1 MFNSPFDVFTVKEKI
16 GIGTDN
22 PAERLEV
29 KGNIKLNAG
38 IAVGEFS
45 SDGTF
50 ATASNL
56 SVPTTL
62 AVKTYTD
69 TRLLSISQILANK
82 ADLNGALA
90 QNFQV
95 NNLNAQGNL
104 QVAGTVTA
112 NKFIGDGSSLTG
124 LSGVTQWVNGTA
136 SSISYS
142 GGKVGIGISSP
153 DFILDAGD
161 RIRVRQGASLSAGI
175 WFHQTTP
182 ASDRAF
188 VGMANDAQ
196 VGFFGNTGANWGLL
210 MDTTSGQVD
219 IPNNLNVK
227 GDLSIANSSGG
238 SAFFTGRKY
247 ESEASLKNNNVKL
260 ILGNAGIV
268 FREQDRL
275 QYEFAIGETAFFL
288 GGGFP
293 GNIGRRFSTTFN
305 KRFSIDQSGN
315 LYCAGSKAGFVADY
329 FVNRVGD
336 TLEQGDVVVIA
347 LQPVAYYSG
356 TDNNIP
362 ILEVD
367 LTEKAYDT
375 RVCGIVARFVTE
387 QDLPHVE
394 PEPIELPPGMTIE
407 MLQAEA
413 AKAQDNPNHMPH
425 ALQQFAASPQAD
437 ASKVMDQQMGMMV
450 TLGSFAHC
458 KVDADIAPIEVGD
471 LLTTSTTKGH
481 AQKVL
486 DSSKALGTI
495 VGKALAPLAEG
506 KGKIP
511 VLVMLQ

>member
-1 MFNSPFDVFTVKEKI
+1 VAFNFNQLNVRDNI
-16 GIGTDN
+16 GVGTDT
-22 PAERLEV
+22 PRATLEV
-29 KGNIKLNAG
+29 KGKIKLNESV
-38 IAVGEFS
+38 AVGEFS
-45 SDGTF
+45 TDGTF
-50 ATASNL
+50 VAASDL
-56 SVPTTL
+56 SVPTTQ

-69 TRLLSISQILANK
+69 TQLLTVSQILANK
-82 ADLNGALA
+82 ADLNGSLA

-95 NNLNAQGNL
+95 NNLTAQGNL
-104 QVAGTVTA
+104 QVTGTVTA

-124 LSGVTQWVNGTA
+124 LSGVTQWANGA
-136 SSISYS
+136 AGSISYS
-142 GGKVGIGISSP
+142 SGKVGIGTP
-153 DFILDAGD
+153 TPEFALDVGD
-161 RIRVRQGASLSAGI
+161 RIRVRQGASPSAGI
-175 WFHQTTP
+175 WFYQTTP
-182 ASDRAF
+182 ATDRAF
-188 VGMANDAQ
+188 VGMASDTQ

-219 IPNNLNVK
+219 ISKSLNVK
-227 GDLSIANSSGG
+227 GDLSIANSGGG
-238 SAFFTGRKY
+238 SAFLTGQKY
-247 ESEASLKNNNVKL
+247 DNEASLQNNNVKL
-260 ILGNAGIV
+260 ILGRGGFIFPGQNN
-268 FREQDRL
+268 
-275 QYEFAIGETAFFL
+275 QYEFAIGETFFRPVFSD
-288 GGGFP
+288 G
-293 GNIGRRFSTTFN
+293 IARFSTTFN
-305 KRFSIDQSGN
+305 KRFSIDRSGN

-347 LQPVAYYSG
+347 PQPVAYYSG

-394 PEPIELPPGMTIE
+394 PEPMELPPGMTID
-407 MLQAEA
+407 MLQAQA
-413 AKAQDNPNHMPH
+413 ATAQANPHPMPH

-437 ASKVMDQQMGMMV
+437 PSKVLDRQMGMMV

-495 VGKALAPLAEG
+495 VGKALAPLAQG

>member
-1 MFNSPFDVFTVKEKI
+1 MANSPFDIFTVKEKV

-22 PAERLEV
+22 PTERLEV
-29 KGNIKLNAG
+29 KGNIKLNTGVA
-38 IAVGEFS
+38 IGEFS
-45 SDGTF
+45 NDGTF
-50 ATASNL
+50 VAASDR
-56 SVPTTL
+56 SAPTTL
-62 AVKTYTD
+62 AVKTYTN
-69 TRLLSISQILANK
+69 TQLLTVSQVLANK
-82 ADLNGALA
+82 AELNGTLA

-104 QVAGTVTA
+104 QVTGNVTA
-112 NKFIGDGSSLTG
+112 TKFIGDGSSLTG
-124 LSGVTQWVNGTA
+124 LAGVTQWANGA
-136 SSISYS
+136 AGSISYS
-142 GGKVGIGISSP
+142 GGKVGIGSSNP
-153 DFILDAGD
+153 EFALDVGE
-161 RIRVRQGASLSAGI
+161 RIRVRQGATPSAGI

-182 ASDRAF
+182 ATDRAF
-188 VGMANDAQ
+188 VGMASDTQ
-196 VGFFGNTGANWGLL
+196 VGFFGNTGANWGLV
-210 MDTTSGQVD
+210 MDTTSGDVD
-219 IPNNLNVK
+219 ITKNLNVK
-227 GDLSIANSSGG
+227 GNLSIPNSGGG
-238 SAFFTGRKY
+238 SALLTGQKY
-247 ESEASLKNNNVKL
+247 ANEASLKNNNVKL
-260 ILGNAGIV
+260 ILGNGG
-268 FREQDRL
+268 FFFPFPGQDRS
-275 QYEFAIGETAFFL
+275 QYEFAIGETFFRLVFSDGGL
-288 GGGFP
+288 GGS
-293 GNIGRRFSTTFN
+293 STTFN

-347 LQPVAYYSG
+347 PQPVAYYSG

-394 PEPIELPPGMTIE
+394 PEPMELPPGMTIE

-413 AKAQDNPNHMPH
+413 AKAQANPNPSPH

-437 ASKVMDQQMGMMV
+437 AHKVLDRQMGMMV

-458 KVDADIAPIEVGD
+458 KVDADIASIEVGD

-495 VGKALAPLAEG
+495 VGKALAPLAQG

-511 VLVMLQ
+511 ILVMLQ

>member
-1 MFNSPFDVFTVKEKI
+1 MAYNFNQFNVRNNLGV
-16 GIGTDN
+16 GTDT
-22 PAERLEV
+22 PRETLEV
-29 KGNIKLNAG
+29 KGKLKLNESV
-38 IAVGEFS
+38 AVSEFS
-45 SDGTF
+45 TDGTF
-50 ATASNL
+50 VAASDL
-56 SVPTTL
+56 SVPTTQ

-90 QNFQV
+90 QDFQL
-95 NNLNAQGNL
+95 NNLTAQGNL
-104 QVAGTVTA
+104 QVTGTVTA
-112 NKFIGDGSSLTG
+112 TRFIGDASGLTG
-124 LSGVTQWVNGTA
+124 LAGATQWANGA
-136 SSISYS
+136 AGSISYS
-142 GGKVGIGISSP
+142 GGKVGIGISNP
-153 DFILDAGD
+153 EFALDVGE
-161 RIRVRQGASLSAGI
+161 RIRVRQGVTPSAGM
-175 WFHQTTP
+175 WFYQTTP
-182 ASDRAF
+182 AADRAF
-188 VGMANDAQ
+188 VGMANDTQ

-210 MDTTSGQVD
+210 MDTTSGQVNV
-219 IPNNLNVK
+219 PKNLYIQ
-227 GDLSIANSSGG
+227 GYLSIANSGG
-238 SAFFTGRKY
+238 GTAFLTGQKY
-247 ESEASLKNNNVKL
+247 GNEASLKNNNVKL
-260 ILGNAGIV
+260 ILANNFG
-268 FREQDRL
+268 FRFPGQDN
-275 QYEFAIGETAFFL
+275 QYEFAIGETFRNFVFSD
-288 GGGFP
+288 GGF
-293 GNIGRRFSTTFN
+293 GGSTTTFN

-347 LQPVAYYSG
+347 PQPVAYYSG

-394 PEPIELPPGMTIE
+394 PEPMELPPGMTIE
-407 MLQAEA
+407 MLEAEA
-413 AKAQDNPNHMPH
+413 AKAQANPNPMPH
-425 ALQQFAASPQAD
+425 ALQQFAASPQQAD
-437 ASKVMDQQMGMMV
+437 ASKVFDQQMGMMV

-495 VGKALAPLAEG
+495 VGKALAPLERG

>member
-1 MFNSPFDVFTVKEKI
+1 MPYNWPPDELTVKKRI
-16 GIGTDN
+16 GVGIEV
-22 PAERLEV
+22 PLEALEV
-29 KGNIKLNAG
+29 KGKIKLNS
-38 IAVGEFS
+38 VTVDDFS
-45 SDGTF
+45 TDGTF
-50 ATASNL
+50 TAASDR
-56 SVPTTL
+56 SVPTTQ
-62 AVKTYTD
+62 AVKTYTN
-69 TRLLSISQILANK
+69 TQLLTVSQVLANK
-82 ADLNGALA
+82 ADLNGALT

-95 NNLNAQGNL
+95 NNLTAQGNL
-104 QVAGTVTA
+104 QVTGTVTA

-124 LSGVTQWVNGTA
+124 LSGVTQWANGA
-136 SSISYS
+136 AGSISYS
-142 GGKVGIGISSP
+142 GGKVGIGTLTPEFS
-153 DFILDAGD
+153 LDIVD
-161 RIRVRQGASLSAGI
+161 RIRVRQGATPSAGI
-175 WFHQTTP
+175 WFYQTTP
-182 ASDRAF
+182 ATDRAF
-188 VGMANDAQ
+188 VGMASDTQ
-196 VGFFGNTGANWGLL
+196 VGFYGNTGASWGLV
-210 MDTTSGQVD
+210 MDTTSGDVD
-219 IPNNLNVK
+219 INKNLNVK
-227 GDLSIANSSGG
+227 GNLSIPNSGGG

-247 ESEASLKNNNVKL
+247 DNEASLKNNNVKL
-260 ILGNAGIV
+260 VLGGGAFIFGG
-268 FREQDRL
+268 QDR
-275 QYEFAIGETAFFL
+275 QYEFAIGETFFSAAAGL
-288 GGGFP
+288 GGF
-293 GNIGRRFSTTFN
+293 RFSTTFN
-305 KRFSIDQSGN
+305 KRFSIDQGGN

-347 LQPVAYYSG
+347 PQPVAYYSG

-394 PEPIELPPGMTIE
+394 PEPMELPDGMTIE
-407 MLQAEA
+407 MLEAEA
-413 AKAQDNPNHMPH
+413 AKAQANPNPMPH
-425 ALQQFAASPQAD
+425 ALQQFAASSQAD
-437 ASKVMDQQMGMMV
+437 ASKVLDQQMGMMV

-495 VGKALAPLAEG
+495 VGKALAPLAQG

>member
-1 MFNSPFDVFTVKEKI
+1 VFNSPFDVFTVKEKI

-50 ATASNL
+50 AAASNL

-62 AVKTYTD
+62 AVKTYTN
-69 TRLLSISQILANK
+69 TQLLTISQILANK

-104 QVAGTVTA
+104 QVTGNITA
-112 NKFIGDGSSLTG
+112 TKFIGDGSSLTG
-124 LSGVTQWVNGTA
+124 LAGVTQWVNVSA

-142 GGKVGIGISSP
+142 GDVEIGKNLIVKGGY
-153 DFILDAGD
+153 
-161 RIRVRQGASLSAGI
+161 LS
-175 WFHQTTP
+175 
-182 ASDRAF
+182 
-188 VGMANDAQ
+188 
-196 VGFFGNTGANWGLL
+196 
-210 MDTTSGQVD
+210 
-219 IPNNLNVK
+219 IPN
-227 GDLSIANSSGG
+227 SGG
-238 SAFFTGRKY
+238 DSAFLTGQKY
-247 ESEASLKNNNVKL
+247 ANEASLKNNNVKL
-260 ILGNAGIV
+260 ILGNGG
-268 FREQDRL
+268 FFFPFPRKDRS
-275 QYEFAIGETAFFL
+275 QYEFAIGETFFQFVFSDGVL
-288 GGGFP
+288 GGA
-293 GNIGRRFSTTFN
+293 STTFN
-305 KRFSIDQSGN
+305 KRFSIDQGGN

-347 LQPVAYYSG
+347 PQPVAYYSG

-394 PEPIELPPGMTIE
+394 PEPMELPPGMTIE

-413 AKAQDNPNHMPH
+413 EKAQANPNPMPH
-425 ALQQFAASPQAD
+425 ALQQFAASPQGD

-495 VGKALAPLAEG
+495 VGKALAPLAQG

-511 VLVMLQ
+511 ILVMLQ

>member
-1 MFNSPFDVFTVKEKI
+1 VFNSPFDVFTVKEKI

-50 ATASNL
+50 AAASNL

-62 AVKTYTD
+62 AVKTYTN
-69 TRLLSISQILANK
+69 TQLLTISQILANK

-142 GGKVGIGISSP
+142 GGKVGIGISTP

-161 RIRVRQGASLSAGI
+161 RIRVRQGASPSAGI

-210 MDTTSGQVD
+210 IDTTSGQVE
-219 IPNNLNVK
+219 IPKNLNVK
-227 GDLSIANSSGG
+227 GDLSIPNSGGG

-247 ESEASLKNNNVKL
+247 DNEASLKNNNVKL
-260 ILGNAGIV
+260 ILGGGGLV
-268 FREQDRL
+268 FGGQDR
-275 QYEFAIGETAFFL
+275 QYEFAIGETFFFFG

-293 GNIGRRFSTTFN
+293 GNIGRFSTTFS
-305 KRFSIDQSGN
+305 KRFSINQNGD

-347 LQPVAYYSG
+347 PQPVAYYSG

-394 PEPIELPPGMTIE
+394 PEPMELPPGMTIE
-407 MLQAEA
+407 MLQVEA
-413 AKAQDNPNHMPH
+413 AKAQANPNPMPH

-495 VGKALAPLAEG
+495 VGKALAPLAQG

-511 VLVMLQ
+511 ILVMLQ

>member
-1 MFNSPFDVFTVKEKI
+1 MAPNFNQLTVRDKI
-16 GIGTDN
+16 GVGTEN
-22 PAERLEV
+22 PAEALEV
-29 KGNIKLNAG
+29 KGKIKLNSG
-38 IAVGEFS
+38 VAVSEFS
-45 SDGTF
+45 TDGTF
-50 ATASNL
+50 VAASDL
-56 SVPTTL
+56 SVPTTQ
-62 AVKTYTD
+62 AVKTYTN
-69 TRLLSISQILANK
+69 TQILTVSQVLANNK
-82 ADLNGALA
+82 ADRNGALD

-95 NNLNAQGNL
+95 SNLTASNL
-104 QVAGTVTA
+104 QVTGTVTA
-112 NKFIGDGSSLTG
+112 TRFIGDGSSLTG
-124 LSGVTQWVNGTA
+124 LAGVTQWANGA
-136 SSISYS
+136 AGSISYS
-142 GGKVGIGISSP
+142 GGKVGIGISNP
-153 DFILDAGD
+153 EFALDVGE
-161 RIRVRQGASLSAGI
+161 RIRVRQGANTSAGI
-175 WFHQTTP
+175 WFYQTTP
-182 ASDRAF
+182 ATDRAF
-188 VGMANDAQ
+188 VGMASDTQ
-196 VGFFGNTGANWGLL
+196 IGFYGNTGANWGLV

-219 IPNNLNVK
+219 IPKNLNVK
-227 GDLSIANSSGG
+227 GDLSFPNSSGG
-238 SAFFTGRKY
+238 SAFLTGRKY
-247 ESEASLKNNNVKL
+247 NNEASLKNNNVKL
-260 ILGNAGIV
+260 ILGGGGFIFV
-268 FREQDRL
+268 GQDR
-275 QYEFAIGETAFFL
+275 QYEFAIGETFFSF

-293 GNIGRRFSTTFN
+293 GNVGGRFSTTFN
-305 KRFSIDQSGN
+305 KRFSINQNGDQ
-315 LYCAGSKAGFVADY
+315 YCAGSKAGFVADY

-347 LQPVAYYSG
+347 PQPVAYYSG

-394 PEPIELPPGMTIE
+394 PEPMELPPGMTIE

-413 AKAQDNPNHMPH
+413 AKAQANPNPIPH

-437 ASKVMDQQMGMMV
+437 ASKVLDQQMGMMV

-458 KVDADIAPIEVGD
+458 KVDADIAPIQVGD

-495 VGKALAPLAEG
+495 VGKALAPLEQG

>member
-1 MFNSPFDVFTVKEKI
+1 MAYNFNQFNVRNNLGV
-16 GIGTDN
+16 GTDT
-22 PAERLEV
+22 PRATLEV
-29 KGNIKLNAG
+29 KGQLKLNESV
-38 IAVGEFS
+38 AVNEFS
-45 SDGTF
+45 TDGTF
-50 ATASNL
+50 IAASDL
-56 SVPTTL
+56 SVPTTQ

-90 QNFQV
+90 QDFQV
-95 NNLNAQGNL
+95 NNLTAQGNL
-104 QVAGTVTA
+104 QVTGTVTA
-112 NKFIGDGSSLTG
+112 TRFIGDASGLTG

-136 SSISYS
+136 GSISYS
-142 GGKVGIGISSP
+142 GGKVGIGISNP
-153 DFILDAGD
+153 EFALDVGE
-161 RIRVRQGASLSAGI
+161 RIRVRQGATPSAGI
-175 WFHQTTP
+175 WFYQTAP
-182 ASDRAF
+182 AKDRAF
-188 VGMANDAQ
+188 VGMVNDTQ
-196 VGFFGNTGANWGLL
+196 VGFYGNTGANWGLV
-210 MDTTSGQVD
+210 MDTTSGDVD
-219 IPNNLNVK
+219 INKNLNVK
-227 GDLSIANSSGG
+227 GNLSIPNSGGG
-238 SAFFTGRKY
+238 SAFLTGQKY
-247 ESEASLKNNNVKL
+247 DNEASLKNNNVKL
-260 ILGNAGIV
+260 VLGSGGFI
-268 FREQDRL
+268 FGGQDS
-275 QYEFAIGETAFFL
+275 QYEFAIGETVSFFTADS
-288 GGGFP
+288 GVF
-293 GNIGRRFSTTFN
+293 RFSTTFN

-347 LQPVAYYSG
+347 PQPVAYYSG

-394 PEPIELPPGMTIE
+394 PEPMELPPGMTIE

-413 AKAQDNPNHMPH
+413 AKAQANPNPMPH
-425 ALQQFAASPQAD
+425 ALQQFAASSQAD
-437 ASKVMDQQMGMMV
+437 ASKVLDQQMGMMV

-486 DSSKALGTI
+486 DPSKALGTI
-495 VGKALAPLAEG
+495 VGKALAPLERG

>member
-1 MFNSPFDVFTVKEKI
+1 VAFNFNSITVKDKI
-16 GIGTDN
+16 GIGIEA
-22 PAERLEV
+22 PFESLEV
-29 KGNIKLNAG
+29 KGNIKLNTSVA
-38 IAVGEFS
+38 IGEFS

-50 ATASNL
+50 AAATDR

-62 AVKTYTD
+62 AVKTYTN
-69 TRLLSISQILANK
+69 TQLLNISQVLAP
-82 ADLNGALA
+82 
-90 QNFQV
+90 NFQV

-104 QVAGTVTA
+104 QVTGTVTA
-112 NKFIGDGSSLTG
+112 TKFIGDGSSLTG
-124 LSGVTQWVNGTA
+124 LAGATQWTNVAAG
-136 SSISYS
+136 SISYT
-142 GGKVGIGISSP
+142 GDVEIGKS
-153 DFILDAGD
+153 
-161 RIRVRQGASLSAGI
+161 
-175 WFHQTTP
+175 
-182 ASDRAF
+182 
-188 VGMANDAQ
+188 
-196 VGFFGNTGANWGLL
+196 
-210 MDTTSGQVD
+210 
-219 IPNNLNVK
+219 LNVK
-227 GDLSIANSSGG
+227 GNLSIPNSGGG
-238 SAFFTGRKY
+238 SAFLTGQKY
-247 ESEASLKNNNVKL
+247 DNEASLKNNNVKL
-260 ILGNAGIV
+260 VLSNGGFIFFGQE
-268 FREQDRL
+268 R
-275 QYEFAIGETAFFL
+275 QYEFAIGETFFASA
-288 GGGFP
+288 GGPGGF
-293 GNIGRRFSTTFN
+293 RFSTTFN

-347 LQPVAYYSG
+347 PQPVAYYSG

-394 PEPIELPPGMTIE
+394 PELMELPPGMTIK
-407 MLQAEA
+407 MLEAEA
-413 AKAQDNPNHMPH
+413 AKAQANPNPMPH

-437 ASKVMDQQMGMMV
+437 ASKVLDQQMGMMV

-471 LLTTSTTKGH
+471 LLTTSPTKGH

-495 VGKALAPLAEG
+495 VGKALAPLERG